1 MSKHRELDN
10 QDWLYGFGWKKH
22 GKSLTCPWVDHLH
35 DIPIAIAVGNTP
47 TYERDDAQHKH
58 TNFDDDD
65 DGDDHDDDD
74 DDVDD
79 DDDDSNTNNYYIC
92 YSYVVIA
99 RRSMSLLLVV
109 NLLLSIAYVKC

>member
-79 DDDDSNTNNYYIC
+79 DDDSNTNNYYIC